1 MAVNTN
7 GSTWRQHIQ
16 GTVAAKRTTIAWGE
30 FLMTTLDPFSTD
42 IGIDAEAT
50 MASAFTTLTVLAARF
65 ACLR

>member
-1 MAVNTN
+1 
-7 GSTWRQHIQ
+7 
-16 GTVAAKRTTIAWGE
+16 VAAKRTTIAWGE